1 MPRDHPGQNY
11 TMKTLIISPTYNEKK
26 NIKALVAQVLDL
38 NPDYHLLIIDDN
50 SPDGTASAV
59 KELQTEYANLI
70 LVERPGKAGL
80 GTAYIY
86 GFKWALERDYEA
98 VVQMDADLSHD
109 PGDVPRLVK
118 QLEAHDLVIGSRYIH
133 GVSVVNWPIRRLI
146 LSYGANLYSSIVT
159 GMPLKDST
167 GGFKAWRREVLETVQ
182 LDQVRSQGYSFQI
195 EMNFRTWRRG
205 FTIIEEPIIFTD
217 RTIGESKMSKTIM
230 YEAIWMVWRLRIW
243 KIFGWI

>member
-1 MPRDHPGQNY
+1 
-11 TMKTLIISPTYNEKK
+11 MKTLIISPTYNEKK
-26 NIKALVAQVLDL
+26 NIKALVEQVLDP
-38 NPDYHLLIIDDN
+38 NPDYHFLVIDDN

-59 KELQTEYANLI
+59 KELQTEYTNLH
-70 LVERPGKAGL
+70 LEERPGKAGL

-195 EMNFRTWRRG
+195 EMNFRTWFRG
-205 FTIIEEPIIFTD
+205 FTIIEEPIIFAD